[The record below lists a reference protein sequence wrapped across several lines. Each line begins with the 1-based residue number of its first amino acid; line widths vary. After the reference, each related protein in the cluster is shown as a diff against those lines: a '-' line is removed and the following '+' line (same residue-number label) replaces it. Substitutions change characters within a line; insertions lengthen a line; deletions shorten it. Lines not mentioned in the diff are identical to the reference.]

1 MSDLE
6 VCAAALFLS
15 RGKDVV
21 TRNEFSMTVSM
32 DLRWMPKKEADGL
45 LKVLVKEGVVT
56 LKDDYVRPAFDMTS
70 VKVPVSYKPMDDVRA
85 LAKEAADAQSTPQT
99 AAPAPKDTFSLMK
112 SMAASAGIDGK
123 EYMSRCRAISKSLGI
138 TQTAAGLVVL
148 NEAGIDVSK
157 VIDSVEKDISVE

>member
-1 MSDLE
+1 MSELE

-45 LKVLVKEGVVT
+45 LKILVKEGVVT
-56 LKDDYVRPAFDMTS
+56 LKDDYVRPAFDMAS
-70 VKVPVSYKPMDDVRA
+70 VKVPVSYKPTDDVRA
-85 LAKEAADAQSTPQT
+85 LAKESASAQGAPQT
-99 AAPAPKDTFSLMK
+99 TAPTPKDTFSVMK
-112 SMAASAGIDGK
+112 GMAAAAGIDGK
-123 EYMSRCRAISKSLGI
+123 EYMSRCRTISKSLGI

-148 NEAGIDVSK
+148 NEAGVDVSK
-157 VIDSVEKDISVE
+157 ITDSVEKDISVE